1 MHFLLNEFSKG
12 FFVHAELQDIV
23 LRSLEHHRTS
33 THRCQQSLRLHHYT
47 AHCDSLIRWTH
58 SRFLT
63 ETQEKHVTKMIL
75 NDYSQQ
81 KEMNNLEKL
90 MAVRVFAR
98 FRQRYDQ
105 MVQWF
110 RAKQDPTLN

>member
-12 FFVHAELQDIV
+12 FFVHPELQGIV
-23 LRSLEHHRTS
+23 LRFPEHHRTS
-33 THRCQQSLRLHHYT
+33 TRRCQQSLRLHHYI
-47 AHCDSLIRWTH
+47 AHCDSVIPWTQ

-75 NDYSQQ
+75 NDYSQK

-90 MAVRVFAR
+90 MPVRVFGR